1 MIKIENADFRAE
13 IDEHGAQLTH
23 LINKKAGF
31 DYIWNGKEWG
41 KHAPVLFPAIGRSN
55 NDQYVLDGKTY
66 EMPQHG
72 FVSDQ
77 DLTVS
82 HQSENAV
89 TLVLKANAATKKYY
103 PFDFTLAITF
113 TLLSTGLSL
122 SFAVTNDTDKEM
134 PYSLGSHPAFNV
146 PINGVA
152 KFDNYRVKFVG
163 IEGPVKNYE
172 IVKTPHPYRT
182 GKEELLTDNRN
193 NELELNYETFKPG
206 LRIISNPGIKSIKLY
221 SPLTSHSVEMDI
233 SQFKNVCLWT
243 KEDEDCAF
251 LCMEPF
257 NGFPDVLGE
266 PVDWMHK
273 EGNIILPAHATKVSQ
288 YEMHL
293 S

>member
-1 MIKIENADFRAE
+1 
-13 IDEHGAQLTH
+13 
-23 LINKKAGF
+23 
-31 DYIWNGKEWG
+31 
-41 KHAPVLFPAIGRSN
+41 
-55 NDQYVLDGKTY
+55 
-66 EMPQHG
+66 MPQHG

-77 DLTVS
+77 DLTVTY
-82 HQSENAV
+82 QTENAV
-89 TLVLKANAATKKYY
+89 TLELKANEATKKYY

-122 SFAVTNDTDKEM
+122 SFAVTNNTDRQM
-134 PYSLGSHPAFNV
+134 PYSIGSHPAFNV

-152 KFDNYRVKFVG
+152 KFNNYRVKFTG
-163 IEGPVKNYE
+163 IEGPINDYE
-172 IVKTPHPYRT
+172 IVKTPNPYRT
-182 GKEELLTDNRN
+182 GKEELLTAK
-193 NELELNYETFKPG
+193 NELALNYETFKPG

-221 SPLTSHSVEMDI
+221 SPLTSHAVEMDI

-243 KEDEDCAF
+243 KEDTDCAF

-266 PVDWMHK
+266 PVDWMKK
-273 EGNIILPAHATKVSQ
+273 EGNIILPAHETKVSQ

>member
-1 MIKIENADFRAE
+1 MQKIENASFRAE

-31 DYIWNGKEWG
+31 DYIWNGSEWG

-55 NDQYVLDGKTY
+55 DDKYVLDGKTY

-77 DLTVS
+77 DFTVS
-82 HQSENAV
+82 YHAENV
-89 TLVLKANAATKKYY
+89 LVLELTANDETKKMY
-103 PFDFTLAITF
+103 PFDFKLTITF

-122 SFAVTNDTDKEM
+122 SFAVENNSDKAM

-146 PINGVA
+146 PINGIA
-152 KFDNYRVKFVG
+152 KFENYRVEFTGLEDPLKV
-163 IEGPVKNYE
+163 YE

-182 GKEELLTDNRN
+182 GKEELLSSSKSDKLT
-193 NELELNYETFKPG
+193 LNYDVFKPG
-206 LRIISNPGIKSIKLY
+206 LRIISNPGIKSVKLY
-221 SPLTSHSVEMDI
+221 SPLTSHAIEMDI

-257 NGFPDVLGE
+257 NGLPDVLGE
-266 PVDWMHK
+266 PVDWMKK